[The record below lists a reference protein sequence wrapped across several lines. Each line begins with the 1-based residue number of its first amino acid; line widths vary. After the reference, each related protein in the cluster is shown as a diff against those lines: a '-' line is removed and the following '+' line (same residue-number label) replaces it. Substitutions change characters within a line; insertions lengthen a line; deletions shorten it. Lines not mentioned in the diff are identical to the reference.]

1 MRLSFGVFFGSIGK
15 SVNGGVVNKMGKEC
29 KKCGLPP
36 DLCICEDIELEE
48 DRMRR
53 MKVKS
58 IRIQGKYKGRGKQ
71 RNREA

>member
-1 MRLSFGVFFGSIGK
+1 
-15 SVNGGVVNKMGKEC
+15 MGKEC

-36 DLCICEDIELEE
+36 DLCVCEDIELEE

>member
-1 MRLSFGVFFGSIGK
+1 MSKVCRK
-15 SVNGGVVNKMGKEC
+15 C
-29 KKCGLPP
+29 KQPL